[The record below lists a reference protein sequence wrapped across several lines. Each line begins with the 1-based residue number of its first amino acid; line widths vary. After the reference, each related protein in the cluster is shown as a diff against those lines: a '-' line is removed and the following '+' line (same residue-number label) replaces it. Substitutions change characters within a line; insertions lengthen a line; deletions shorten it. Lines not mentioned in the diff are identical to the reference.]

1 MDVLRFECP
10 HETGDYDFRL
20 TVSTATIEYAWERF
34 ERRVKDRSKS
44 YCEYKSEREG
54 KLSLLCPWKREEEL
68 QTLNPDVL
76 QTEWYEKQPVL
87 FETCEYQFA
96 VEFNHLHDTSDGK
109 HLPKVKHRMKSV
121 GEGFK
126 FYPNGRHSGILVGSI
141 DFLNS
146 PGKFSFS
153 FEYRDEENHVAT
165 EQIEMYVAS
174 PKLDTK
180 NDLQQITELIN
191 QEYENYVFD
200 YLTLT
205 FSSFSLVRAERNNNI
220 IWLSIFKNV
229 VDEYFRSVR
238 FVMSRPNN
246 KPVRKIYYSRP
257 ERIRRWSPQQEERYR
272 DLGKDAEMHFFR
284 YEQTENT
291 VNTRENRFV
300 KYSLHVLGK
309 KFREVFA
316 EVSSLYKDM
325 DKEERKSL
333 QNYNKVFRQLE
344 TSSFFS
350 KVGEFEGFRQ
360 ESAILQQR
368 SGYSQ
373 VYKAWLM
380 LKSSLELV
388 DGKTD
393 IGMKKIWEL
402 YEIWCFLV
410 MKRLIAK
417 VLGLD
422 LNDAEHI
429 HENKSEMLNTML
441 RSEMSHSVDFHN
453 PINGDIVR
461 LEYQH
466 TYNRSSKEF
475 KTTTTEQRPDIVVT
489 ITKPDGFVLT
499 YLYDAKY
506 RVQDDKNDGEL
517 DEGADIDIAD
527 YPLPDAIN
535 QMHRYRDAIYYAMKE
550 DERPRGKEIIGG
562 YILFPGRTEGDAV
575 ENRYFYKSIKQVNIG
590 AFPLLP
596 ADKDR
601 KDDIVLCD
609 LLERHLKE
617 ILLDDTAYEQIKDSI
632 PQKGL
637 TYNRDAAYNN
647 WRARYYLERYPEAD
661 ILIGSYHDEAHLEWI
676 KQQGLYNIR
685 LGSMRDGALPREELD
700 KYNVRFLLLYK
711 EGDEYLNE
719 YLVYKIN
726 GTKEMR
732 PSDMV
737 KSSYPKAPKYSYECY
752 IIDEEIDIGEYDVF
766 RITSKARTDKTYKEF
781 SPIFLKG
788 SKMMEYRKG

>member
-10 HETGDYDFRL
+10 DYRL

-34 ERRVKDRSKS
+34 VRRVKTDALS
-44 YCEYKSEREG
+44 YCDYRASREG
-54 KLSLLCPWKREEEL
+54 TLSLVDPKEL
-68 QTLNPDVL
+68 TKGVQELNPEVG
-76 QTEWYEKQPVL
+76 QTEWKERHPVL

-96 VEFNHLHDTSDGK
+96 VEFHNLHDTADEK
-109 HLPKVKHRMKSV
+109 HRPRVRHRMKAV
-121 GEGFK
+121 GENFK

-146 PGKFSFS
+146 PGKFAFA
-153 FEYRDEENHVAT
+153 FEYRDEQDSIQSGQMEL
-165 EQIEMYVAS
+165 YVAS

-180 NDLQQITELIN
+180 NDLRQITALIN

-205 FSSFSLVRAERNNNI
+205 FSSFSLVRAERNNSI
-220 IWLSIFKNV
+220 IWLSIFRSV
-229 VDEYFRSVR
+229 VDDYFKSVR
-238 FVMSRPNN
+238 FIMSRPNN
-246 KPVRKIYYSRP
+246 KPVRKTYHARP
-257 ERIRRWSPQQEERYR
+257 ERIRRWSQQEEERYR
-272 DLGKDAEMHFFR
+272 NMGTDADKHYFR
-284 YEQTENT
+284 YEQMENT

-309 KFREVFA
+309 KFREVFS
-316 EVSSLYKDM
+316 EVSGLSKDM
-325 DKEERKSL
+325 DAEERKNL
-333 QNYNKVFRQLE
+333 AEYTRTFRQLE
-344 TSSFFS
+344 TSAFFA

-360 ESAILQQR
+360 ESVVLQQR

-373 VYKAWLM
+373 IYKAWLM
-380 LKSSLELV
+380 LKNSLDLV

-422 LNDAEHI
+422 LNDSEHVR
-429 HENKSEMLNTML
+429 EDKSQMLNTMVK
-441 RSEMSHSVDFHN
+441 SEMTHVVEFDN
-453 PINGDIVR
+453 KANGDVVR

-466 TYNRSSKEF
+466 TYNRSTKEF

-489 ITKPDGFVLT
+489 IRKTDGFVLT

-506 RVQDDKNDGEL
+506 RVQDDKNDCEL
-517 DEGADIDIAD
+517 DDGADIDIAD

-562 YILFPGRTEGDAV
+562 YILFPGRTEGDAI
-575 ENRYFYKSIKQVNIG
+575 ENRYFYKSIKKVNIG

-596 ADKDR
+596 ADEEHR
-601 KDDIVLCD
+601 DDLVLCD
-609 LLERHLKE
+609 LLEKHLRE
-617 ILLDDTAYEQIKDSI
+617 ILMENTAYEQIKDSI

-637 TYNRDAAYNN
+637 QYQEGGNGNGVALVMMEKYDDKQKNFSDGKIAVPIKLTESGMTLLENQSNIAYVLFHTRKKEKNKHFFRVESIVRVLSKDDAEKEGYYFVQSTAK
-647 WRARYYLERYPEAD
+647 RYLCIEINLEKELDSSSFDPSKDNIPYDASTERYDSQFAT
-661 ILIGSYHDEAHLEWI
+661 LS
-676 KQQGLYNIR
+676 Q
-685 LGSMRDGALPREELD
+685 
-700 KYNVRFLLLYK
+700 
-711 EGDEYLNE
+711 
-719 YLVYKIN
+719 LVQH
-726 GTKEMR
+726 
-732 PSDMV
+732 
-737 KSSYPKAPKYSYECY
+737 A
-752 IIDEEIDIGEYDVF
+752 
-766 RITSKARTDKTYKEF
+766 
-781 SPIFLKG
+781 
-788 SKMMEYRKG
+788 

>member
-10 HETGDYDFRL
+10 HESGNYDFRL
-20 TVSTATIEYAWERF
+20 TISTATIEYAWERF
-34 ERRVKDRSKS
+34 ERRVKDRSLS
-44 YCEYKSEREG
+44 YCEYKSLREG
-54 KLSLLCPWKREEEL
+54 KLSLLYPKKLADGLLE
-68 QTLNPDVL
+68 QNPEVL
-76 QTEWYEKQPVL
+76 QTEWREKHPVL

-96 VEFNHLHDTSDGK
+96 VEFNHLYDTSNGK
-109 HLPKVKHRMKSV
+109 LQPRVKHRLKSV

-126 FYPNGRHSGILVGSI
+126 FYPYGRHSGILVGSI

-146 PGKFSFS
+146 PGKFCFA
-153 FEYRDEENHVAT
+153 FEYRNEDNHVAT

-180 NDLQQITELIN
+180 NDLRQITELIN

-205 FSSFSLVRAERNNNI
+205 FSSYALVRAERNNNI

-238 FVMSRPNN
+238 FIMSRPNN
-246 KPVRKIYYSRP
+246 KPVRKTYYSRP

-291 VNTRENRFV
+291 INTRENRFV

-316 EVSSLYKDM
+316 EVSSIYKDM
-325 DKEERKSL
+325 DKDERKAL
-333 QNYNKVFRQLE
+333 YGYNKFFRQLE
-344 TSSFFS
+344 TASFFS

-360 ESAILQQR
+360 ESAVLQQR

-373 VYKAWLM
+373 IYKAWLM
-380 LKSSLELV
+380 LKNSLELV

-441 RSEMSHSVDFHN
+441 KSEMSHSVEFIN
-453 PINGDIVR
+453 STNGDVIR

-489 ITKPDGFVLT
+489 IKKPDGFVLT

-517 DEGADIDIAD
+517 DEGADIDLAD

-562 YILFPGRTEGDAV
+562 YILFPGRTEGEAI

-596 ADKDR
+596 ADEEHKE
-601 KDDIVLCD
+601 DIVMCN
-609 LLERHLKE
+609 LLEKHLEE
-617 ILLDDTAYEQIKDSI
+617 ILLDSTAYEQIKDSI

-637 TYNRDAAYNN
+637 RYQEGGDGNGVALIMMESYDVKQKGFNHGKIAIPIKLTESGMAMIENQANITYVLFHTRKKDENKHLFKIKSLVRIMPKEMALQEG
-647 WRARYYLERYPEAD
+647 YYLVQSTAKRY
-661 ILIGSYHDEAHLEWI
+661 
-676 KQQGLYNIR
+676 
-685 LGSMRDGALPREELD
+685 
-700 KYNVRFLLLYK
+700 VC
-711 EGDEYLNE
+711 
-719 YLVYKIN
+719 V
-726 GTKEMR
+726 
-732 PSDMV
+732 
-737 KSSYPKAPKYSYECY
+737 
-752 IIDEEIDIGEYDVF
+752 EIDINRELDSSQLDPSIENVPYDTHTE
-766 RITSKARTDKTYKEF
+766 RYDSQYSTIG
-781 SPIFLKG
+781 ILKQDNAT
-788 SKMMEYRKG
+788 

>member
-1 MDVLRFECP
+1 MDVLRYECP
-10 HETGDYDFRL
+10 HESGDYDYRL

-34 ERRVKDRSKS
+34 ERRVKDRSRS
-44 YCEYKSEREG
+44 YCEYRSLREG
-54 KLSLLCPWKREEEL
+54 TLSLLCPWEL
-68 QTLNPDVL
+68 EKGVQKQNPDVL
-76 QTEWYEKQPVL
+76 QTEWWEKHPVL

-96 VEFNHLHDTSDGK
+96 VEFRHLHDAADPK
-109 HLPKVKHRMKSV
+109 RQPKVRHRMKSV

-126 FYPNGRHSGILVGSI
+126 FYPNGKHSGILVGSI

-146 PGKFSFS
+146 PGKFNFD
-153 FEYRDEENHVAT
+153 FEYHDEDNSLVHG
-165 EQIEMYVAS
+165 QIELYVAS

-180 NDLQQITELIN
+180 NDLQQITALIN

-220 IWLSIFKNV
+220 IWLSIFKSV

-238 FVMSRPNN
+238 YIMSKPNN
-246 KPVRKIYYSRP
+246 KPVRKTYYSRP

-272 DLGKDAEMHFFR
+272 DLGRDAEMHYFR

-291 VNTRENRFV
+291 VNTKENRFV

-316 EVSSLYKDM
+316 EVSGLYKDM
-325 DKEERKSL
+325 DKDERKTL
-333 QNYNKVFRQLE
+333 QGYNKLFRQMD
-344 TSSFFS
+344 TASFFS

-368 SGYSQ
+368 GGYSQ
-373 VYKAWLM
+373 IYKSWLM

-417 VLGLD
+417 VLGLSLD
-422 LNDAEHI
+422 DAEHVS
-429 HENKSEMLNTML
+429 ENKSEMLNTIL
-441 RSEMSHSVDFHN
+441 KSEMSHSVEFVN
-453 PINGDIVR
+453 TQNGDIVR

-489 ITKPDGFVLT
+489 IRKPDGFVLT

-562 YILFPGRTEGDAV
+562 YILFPGRTEGEAI
-575 ENRYFYKSIKQVNIG
+575 ENRYFFKSIKQVNIG

-596 ADKDR
+596 ADEEH
-601 KDDIVLCD
+601 KDDVVLCD
-609 LLERHLKE
+609 LLEKHLKE
-617 ILLDDTAYEQIKDSI
+617 ILLDNTAYGQIKDSI

-637 TYNRDAAYNN
+637 TYSIAPEDKDLLVLVGYCKPSSRPSVIKNKLYYVRAGLQSGSLRLMPGFEHCKYLLLHDKTHKHIFKLKDSGPRIVSGEELRSIGFDANKD
-647 WRARYYLERYPEAD
+647 YYLSFD
-661 ILIGSYHDEAHLEWI
+661 IEDTKPIIEFMDESGRILHL
-676 KQQGLYNIR
+676 KQTSNPYAKEPYFTT
-685 LGSMRDGALPREELD
+685 MKELFE
-700 KYNVRFLLLYK
+700 N
-711 EGDEYLNE
+711 
-719 YLVYKIN
+719 
-726 GTKEMR
+726 
-732 PSDMV
+732 
-737 KSSYPKAPKYSYECY
+737 
-752 IIDEEIDIGEYDVF
+752 
-766 RITSKARTDKTYKEF
+766 
-781 SPIFLKG
+781 
-788 SKMMEYRKG
+788 

>member
-1 MDVLRFECP
+1 MDVLRYDCL
-10 HETGDYDFRL
+10 TDGGDIDYTV

-34 ERRVKDRSKS
+34 ERRVKDAALGYCDYRSG
-44 YCEYKSEREG
+44 REG
-54 KLSLLCPWKREEEL
+54 KLWLVNPKEWSKGL
-68 QTLNPDVL
+68 QVLN
-76 QTEWYEKQPVL
+76 TEVCQVEWNEKHPVL

-96 VEFNHLHDTSDGK
+96 VEFHHLHDTADEK
-109 HLPKVKHRMKSV
+109 HRPRVRHRMKAV
-121 GEGFK
+121 GENFK

-146 PGKFSFS
+146 PGKFAFA
-153 FEYRDEENHVAT
+153 FEYRDEQDNIQSGQMEL
-165 EQIEMYVAS
+165 YVAS

-180 NDLQQITELIN
+180 NDLRQITALIN

-205 FSSFSLVRAERNNNI
+205 FSSFSLVRAERNNSI
-220 IWLSIFKNV
+220 IWLSIFRSV
-229 VDEYFRSVR
+229 VDDYFKSVR
-238 FVMSRPNN
+238 FIMSRPNN
-246 KPVRKIYYSRP
+246 KPVRKTYHARP
-257 ERIRRWSPQQEERYR
+257 ERIRRWSQQEEERYR
-272 DLGKDAEMHFFR
+272 NLGNDAETHYFR
-284 YEQTENT
+284 YEQMENT

-309 KFREVFA
+309 KFREVFG
-316 EVSSLYKDM
+316 EVSALYRDM
-325 DKEERKSL
+325 DAREREELAGYNRK
-333 QNYNKVFRQLE
+333 FRQLE
-344 TSSFFS
+344 TAAFFQ

-373 VYKAWLM
+373 IYKAWLM
-380 LKSSLELV
+380 LKNSLDLV

-417 VLGLD
+417 VLNLD
-422 LNDAEHI
+422 LNDSEHVR
-429 HENKSEMLNTML
+429 EDKSQMLNTMVK
-441 RSEMSHSVDFHN
+441 SEMTHVVEFDN
-453 PINGDIVR
+453 TENGDVVR

-466 TYNRSSKEF
+466 TYNRSTREF

-489 ITKPDGFVLT
+489 IRKSDGFVLT

-506 RVQDDKNDGEL
+506 RVQDDKNDCEL

-562 YILFPGRTEGDAV
+562 YILFPGRTEGNAI
-575 ENRYFYKSIKQVNIG
+575 ENRYFYKSIKKVNIG

-596 ADKDR
+596 ADEEHR
-601 KDDIVLCD
+601 DDVVLCD
-609 LLERHLKE
+609 LLEKHLRE
-617 ILLDDTAYEQIKDSI
+617 ILLENTAYEQIKDSI

-637 TYNRDAAYNN
+637 QYQEGGNGNGVALVMMEKYDDKQKNFSDGKIAVPIKLTESGMTLLENQSNIAYVLFHTRKKEENKHFFRVESIVRVLSKDDAEKEGYYFVQSTAK
-647 WRARYYLERYPEAD
+647 RYLCVEINLKKELDSSSFDPSKDNIPYDVSTERYDSQFAT
-661 ILIGSYHDEAHLEWI
+661 LS
-676 KQQGLYNIR
+676 Q
-685 LGSMRDGALPREELD
+685 
-700 KYNVRFLLLYK
+700 
-711 EGDEYLNE
+711 
-719 YLVYKIN
+719 LVQH
-726 GTKEMR
+726 
-732 PSDMV
+732 
-737 KSSYPKAPKYSYECY
+737 A
-752 IIDEEIDIGEYDVF
+752 
-766 RITSKARTDKTYKEF
+766 
-781 SPIFLKG
+781 
-788 SKMMEYRKG
+788 

>member
-1 MDVLRFECP
+1 MDVLSLACP
-10 HETGDYDFRL
+10 HKSGDLEFRL
-20 TVSTATIEYAWERF
+20 TISTATIEYAWERF
-34 ERRVKDRSKS
+34 ERRVKNRSKS
-44 YCEYKSEREG
+44 YCEYRSVREG
-54 KLSLLCPWKREEEL
+54 KLSLLYPWKTSEGLHE
-68 QTLNPDVL
+68 QNPDVL
-76 QTEWYEKQPVL
+76 QTEWLEKHPVL

-96 VEFNHLHDTSDGK
+96 IEFYHLHDTSYGK
-109 HLPKVKHRMKSV
+109 HLPKVKHRLKSV

-126 FYPNGRHSGILVGSI
+126 FYPNGNHSGILVGSI

-146 PGKFSFS
+146 PGKFCFS
-153 FEYRDEENHVAT
+153 FEYRDEENHVAN

-180 NDLQQITELIN
+180 NDLQQITALIN

-205 FSSFSLVRAERNNNI
+205 FNSFSLARAERNNNI

-246 KPVRKIYYSRP
+246 KPVRKIYYARP
-257 ERIRRWSPQQEERYR
+257 DRIRRWSPQQEERYR
-272 DLGKDAEMHFFR
+272 DLDKDAEMHLFR

-325 DKEERKSL
+325 DNEERKAL
-333 QNYNKVFRQLE
+333 MNYNKLFRQLE
-344 TSSFFS
+344 TASFFS
-350 KVGEFEGFRQ
+350 KVGDFEGFRQ

-373 VYKAWLM
+373 IYKAWLM
-380 LKSSLELV
+380 LKSSLDLV

-417 VLGLD
+417 VLNLD
-422 LNDAEHI
+422 LNDIEHI
-429 HENKSEMLNTML
+429 HENKSEMINTML
-441 RSEMSHSVDFHN
+441 RSEMSHSVDFIN
-453 PINGDIVR
+453 AQNGDVVR

-466 TYNRSSKEF
+466 TYNRSSSEF

-489 ITKPDGFVLT
+489 IKKPDGFVLT

-550 DERPRGKEIIGG
+550 DIRPRGKEIIGG

-596 ADKDR
+596 ADEEHR
-601 KDDIVLCD
+601 NDIVQCD
-609 LLERHLKE
+609 LLEKHLRE
-617 ILLDDTAYEQIKDSI
+617 ILLDDSIYAHIKDSI

-637 TYNRDAAYNN
+637 SYSPAIDPDEKIFILVGTYDEVQKNWMFNKESFGQYNIHVPSSN
-647 WRARYYLERYPEAD
+647 FAKYLE
-661 ILIGSYHDEAHLEWI
+661 I
-676 KQQGLYNIR
+676 KY
-685 LGSMRDGALPREELD
+685 
-700 KYNVRFLLLYK
+700 LLLYPK
-711 EGDEYLNE
+711 GNK
-719 YLVYKIN
+719 KIN
-726 GTKEMR
+726 GSCLYKILNGTNTQILSPNEM
-732 PSDMV
+732 
-737 KSSYPKAPKYSYECY
+737 KQKGYSSRHEYTGSYFY
-752 IIDEEIDIGEYDVF
+752 FKFGKRAVPDFQDEEWKYNDLPGNNIYGKPFVI
-766 RITSKARTDKTYKEF
+766 S
-781 SPIFLKG
+781 LKQLKQ
-788 SKMMEYRKG
+788 SISLKV

>member
-10 HETGDYDFRL
+10 HESGNYDFRL

-34 ERRVKDRSKS
+34 ERRVKDRSLN
-44 YCEYKSEREG
+44 YCDYKSLREG
-54 KLSLLCPWKREEEL
+54 MLSLLCPGKYADGL
-68 QTLNPDVL
+68 QEQNPDVL
-76 QTEWYEKQPVL
+76 QTEWREKHPVL

-96 VEFNHLHDTSDGK
+96 VEFNHLYDTTNIK
-109 HLPKVKHRMKSV
+109 HLPKVKHRLKSV

-126 FYPNGRHSGILVGSI
+126 FYPYGRHSGILVGSI

-146 PGKFSFS
+146 PGKFSFA

-238 FVMSRPNN
+238 FIMSRPNN

-257 ERIRRWSPQQEERYR
+257 DRIRRWSPQQEERYR

-291 VNTRENRFV
+291 INTRENRFV

-316 EVSSLYKDM
+316 EVSSIYKDM
-325 DKEERKSL
+325 DKDERKAL
-333 QNYNKVFRQLE
+333 YGYNKFFRQLE
-344 TSSFFS
+344 TASFFS

-360 ESAILQQR
+360 ESAVLQQR

-373 VYKAWLM
+373 IYKAWLM
-380 LKSSLELV
+380 LKNSLELV

-441 RSEMSHSVDFHN
+441 KSEMSHSVEFIN
-453 PINGDIVR
+453 SSNGDIIR

-489 ITKPDGFVLT
+489 IKKTDGFVLT

-517 DEGADIDIAD
+517 DEGVDIDLAD

-562 YILFPGRTEGDAV
+562 YILFPGRTEGEAI

-596 ADKDR
+596 ADEEHKE
-601 KDDIVLCD
+601 DIVMCN
-609 LLERHLKE
+609 LLEKHLEE
-617 ILLDDTAYEQIKDSI
+617 ILLDSSAYEQIKDSI

-637 TYNRDAAYNN
+637 RYQEGGDGNGVALIMMESYDVKQKGFNHGKIAIPIKLTESGMAMIENQANITYVLFHTRKKDENKHLFKVESLVRIMPKETALQEG
-647 WRARYYLERYPEAD
+647 YYLVQSTAKRY
-661 ILIGSYHDEAHLEWI
+661 
-676 KQQGLYNIR
+676 
-685 LGSMRDGALPREELD
+685 
-700 KYNVRFLLLYK
+700 VC
-711 EGDEYLNE
+711 
-719 YLVYKIN
+719 V
-726 GTKEMR
+726 
-732 PSDMV
+732 
-737 KSSYPKAPKYSYECY
+737 
-752 IIDEEIDIGEYDVF
+752 EIDINRELDSSQLDPSIENVPYDTHTE
-766 RITSKARTDKTYKEF
+766 RYDSQYSTIG
-781 SPIFLKG
+781 ILKQDNAT
-788 SKMMEYRKG
+788 

>member
-10 HETGDYDFRL
+10 HETGNYDFRL
-20 TVSTATIEYAWERF
+20 TISTATIEYAWERF
-34 ERRVKDRSKS
+34 ERRVKDRSLS
-44 YCEYKSEREG
+44 YCEYRSLREG
-54 KLSLLCPWKREEEL
+54 KLSLLYPKKWADGL
-68 QTLNPDVL
+68 QEQNPEVF
-76 QTEWYEKQPVL
+76 QTEWREKHPVL

-96 VEFNHLHDTSDGK
+96 VEFNHLYDTSNTK
-109 HLPKVKHRMKSV
+109 FQPKVKHRLKSL

-126 FYPNGRHSGILVGSI
+126 FYPNGKHSGILVGSI

-146 PGKFSFS
+146 PGKFSFA
-153 FEYRDEENHVAT
+153 FEYRNEENHVTT
-165 EQIEMYVAS
+165 EQLEMYVAS

-180 NDLQQITELIN
+180 SDLQQITALIN

-205 FSSFSLVRAERNNNI
+205 FSSFSLVRTERNNNI

-238 FVMSRPNN
+238 FIMSRPNN
-246 KPVRKIYYSRP
+246 KPIRKTYYSRP

-284 YEQTENT
+284 NERIENT
-291 VNTRENRFV
+291 INTRENRFV

-316 EVSSLYKDM
+316 EVSSIYKDM
-325 DKEERKSL
+325 AYDERKAL
-333 QNYNKVFRQLE
+333 QGYNKLFRQLE
-344 TSSFFS
+344 TASFFS

-368 SGYSQ
+368 NGYSQ
-373 VYKAWLM
+373 IYKAWLM
-380 LKSSLELV
+380 LKNSLELV

-417 VLGLD
+417 VLGID
-422 LNDAEHI
+422 LNDTDNI

-441 RSEMSHSVDFHN
+441 KSEMSHSVEFIN
-453 PINGDIVR
+453 SSNGDVVR

-489 ITKPDGFVLT
+489 IKKPDGFVLT

-517 DEGADIDIAD
+517 DEGVDIDLAD

-535 QMHRYRDAIYYAMKE
+535 QMHRYRDAIYYAIKE

-562 YILFPGRTEGDAV
+562 YILFPGRTEGNSI

-596 ADKDR
+596 ADENHKE
-601 KDDIVLCD
+601 DIVTCN
-609 LLERHLKE
+609 LLEKHLEE
-617 ILLDDTAYEQIKDSI
+617 ILLDNTAYEQIKNSI

-637 TYNRDAAYNN
+637 QYSLRPNKEESLVLVGYAKPKDKDIILKNAIYYTRAEFEPGSLRLRPGFEWTKYLLIHDAQNIE
-647 WRARYYLERYPEAD
+647 RKLYLLTEKGPRIVSKQALVDMGFNPSHGEFFFVFD
-661 ILIGSYHDEAHLEWI
+661 IVDTEHPILIEPSLHLPNI
-676 KQQGLYNIR
+676 KAKYEPYFLT
-685 LGSMRDGALPREELD
+685 LKELM
-700 KYNVRFLLLYK
+700 KL
-711 EGDEYLNE
+711 
-719 YLVYKIN
+719 
-726 GTKEMR
+726 
-732 PSDMV
+732 
-737 KSSYPKAPKYSYECY
+737 
-752 IIDEEIDIGEYDVF
+752 
-766 RITSKARTDKTYKEF
+766 
-781 SPIFLKG
+781 
-788 SKMMEYRKG
+788 

>member
-1 MDVLRFECP
+1 MDVLRLECP
-10 HETGDYDFRL
+10 HDSGDLDFRL

-34 ERRVKDRSKS
+34 ERRVKDRSTS
-44 YCEYKSEREG
+44 YCEYRSLREG
-54 KLSLLCPWKREEEL
+54 HLSLLNPWNLTSGL
-68 QTLNPDVL
+68 QELNPDVL
-76 QTEWYEKQPVL
+76 QTEWREKHPVL

-96 VEFNHLHDTSDGK
+96 VEFYHLHDTSDNR
-109 HLPKVKHRMKSV
+109 HLPKVKHRIKSV
-121 GEGFK
+121 GEAFK
-126 FYPNGRHSGILVGSI
+126 FYPNGKHSGILVGTI

-146 PGKFSFS
+146 PGKFCFA
-153 FEYRDEENHVAT
+153 FEYRDENNNVMS

-180 NDLQQITELIN
+180 NDLQQIITLIN
-191 QEYENYVFD
+191 QEYENYIFD

-205 FSSFSLVRAERNNNI
+205 FSSFSLIRAERNNNI

-246 KPVRKIYYSRP
+246 KPVRKIYHARP

-291 VNTRENRFV
+291 INTRENRFV

-309 KFREVFA
+309 KFREVFR

-325 DKEERKSL
+325 DKEERKAL
-333 QNYNKVFRQLE
+333 ADYNKLFRQME
-344 TSSFFS
+344 TSAFFS

-360 ESAILQQR
+360 ESTILQQR

-373 VYKAWLM
+373 IYKTWLM

-417 VLGLD
+417 VLGLRLD
-422 LNDAEHI
+422 DTEHI
-429 HENKSEMLNTML
+429 HENKSEMLNTMQK
-441 RSEMSHSVDFHN
+441 SEMSHSVEFIN
-453 PINGDIVR
+453 PDNDDIVR

-517 DEGADIDIAD
+517 DEGADIDLAD

-596 ADKDR
+596 ADENHKEEV
-601 KDDIVLCD
+601 VLCN
-609 LLERHLKE
+609 LLEKHLKE
-617 ILLDDTAYEQIKDSI
+617 ILMDDSAYEQIKDSI

-637 TYNRDAAYNN
+637 RYQEGGNGIGVALVMMENYEGKQKGFSNGKVAIPIKLTESGMTLLENQANIAYVLFHTRKKEENKHMFKVQSIVRILSKDEAVSEGFYLVQSTAKRYICVEIDLTKELESQKLNPSIDNVPYDAKT
-647 WRARYYLERYPEAD
+647 ERYDSQYSTLEILGRNHEA
-661 ILIGSYHDEAHLEWI
+661 
-676 KQQGLYNIR
+676 
-685 LGSMRDGALPREELD
+685 
-700 KYNVRFLLLYK
+700 
-711 EGDEYLNE
+711 
-719 YLVYKIN
+719 
-726 GTKEMR
+726 
-732 PSDMV
+732 
-737 KSSYPKAPKYSYECY
+737 
-752 IIDEEIDIGEYDVF
+752 
-766 RITSKARTDKTYKEF
+766 
-781 SPIFLKG
+781 
-788 SKMMEYRKG
+788 

>member
-10 HETGDYDFRL
+10 DYRL

-34 ERRVKDRSKS
+34 ERRVKTDALGYCDYRSS
-44 YCEYKSEREG
+44 REG
-54 KLSLLCPWKREEEL
+54 TLSLVDPKEL
-68 QTLNPDVL
+68 AKGVLQLNPEVG
-76 QTEWYEKQPVL
+76 QTEWKEHHPVL

-96 VEFNHLHDTSDGK
+96 VEFQHLHDTSDEK
-109 HLPKVKHRMKSV
+109 HRPRVRHRMKVV
-121 GEGFK
+121 GENFK
-126 FYPNGRHSGILVGSI
+126 FYPNGMHSGILVGSI

-146 PGKFSFS
+146 PGKFTFA
-153 FEYRDEENHVAT
+153 FEYRDEQDSIQSGQMEL
-165 EQIEMYVAS
+165 YVAS

-180 NDLQQITELIN
+180 NDLRQITALIN

-205 FSSFSLVRAERNNNI
+205 FSSFSLVRTERNNSI
-220 IWLSIFKNV
+220 IWLSIFRSV
-229 VDEYFRSVR
+229 VDDYFKSVR
-238 FVMSRPNN
+238 FIMSRPNN
-246 KPVRKIYYSRP
+246 KPVRKTYYARP
-257 ERIRRWSPQQEERYR
+257 ERIRRWSQQEEERYR
-272 DLGKDAEMHFFR
+272 NMGTDADKHYFR

-309 KFREVFA
+309 KFCEVFS
-316 EVSSLYKDM
+316 EVSGLCKDM
-325 DKEERKSL
+325 DAEERKAL
-333 QNYNKVFRQLE
+333 AEYTNTFRQLE
-344 TSSFFS
+344 TSAFFS

-373 VYKAWLM
+373 IYKAWLM
-380 LKSSLELV
+380 LKNSLDLV
-388 DGKTD
+388 DGKMD

-417 VLGLD
+417 VLDLD
-422 LNDAEHI
+422 LNDMEHVR
-429 HENKSEMLNTML
+429 EDKSQMLNTMV
-441 RSEMSHSVDFHN
+441 RSEMTHVVEFDN
-453 PINGDIVR
+453 KKNGDVVR

-466 TYNRSSKEF
+466 TYNRSTKEF

-489 ITKPDGFVLT
+489 IRKPDGFVLT

-506 RVQDDKNDGEL
+506 RVQDDKNDCEL

-562 YILFPGRTEGDAV
+562 YILFPGRTEGDAI
-575 ENRYFYKSIKQVNIG
+575 ENRYFFKSIKKVNIG

-596 ADKDR
+596 ADRDNEEN
-601 KDDIVLCD
+601 VVQCD
-609 LLERHLKE
+609 FLEKHLKNILLENS
-617 ILLDDTAYEQIKDSI
+617 IYEHIKDSI

-637 TYNRDAAYNN
+637 
-647 WRARYYLERYPEAD
+647 YYTGE
-661 ILIGSYHDEAHLEWI
+661 
-676 KQQGLYNIR
+676 KQ
-685 LGSMRDGALPREELD
+685 
-700 KYNVRFLLLYK
+700 K
-711 EGDEYLNE
+711 EGIVYVGYVNKDNPFIDDFIACNAEMYYTGGEDTKHDLDIQQIKYLMPI
-719 YLVYKIN
+719 VKGKIN
-726 GTKEMR
+726 GVYKVSAINAARKRDKAINEKSANDGVRFFLMLDEFI
-732 PSDMV
+732 SFGDDVDVKNKLHNAEWMSLDMA
-737 KSSYPKAPKYSYECY
+737 KQKY
-752 IIDEEIDIGEYDVF
+752 EE
-766 RITSKARTDKTYKEF
+766 
-781 SPIFLKG
+781 LKD
-788 SKMMEYRKG
+788 RF